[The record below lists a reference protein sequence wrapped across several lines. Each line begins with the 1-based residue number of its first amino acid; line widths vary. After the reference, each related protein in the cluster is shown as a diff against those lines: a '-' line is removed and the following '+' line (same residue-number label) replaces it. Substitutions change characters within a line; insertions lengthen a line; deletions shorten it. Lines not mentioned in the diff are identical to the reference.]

1 MSMSMIAVPW
11 ERLRAGVTIRRSDG
25 QFQRAATV
33 EKGDHSVLVVFDDG
47 CVEQHERSEQ
57 AQVITRP

>member
-25 QFQRAATV
+25 RLQRAETV

-47 CVEQHERSEQ
+47 RVEQHERSEQ
-57 AQVITRP
+57 AQVLTRL